1 MCRPRPNRDVHSFVV
16 RIWHETEDD
25 DSDSLGWRG
34 TIDHVRSGKR
44 LYFHDLETFLRFVE
58 EQAGLK
64 AGEEPATGA
73 GIGGDRGSTGTRNRA
88 TP

>member
-1 MCRPRPNRDVHSFVV
+1 MCLRGPRRDVHAFVV

-25 DSDSLGWRG
+25 DADALGWRG

-64 AGEEPATGA
+64 AREEPARGA
-73 GIGGDRGSTGTRNRA
+73 SIGGDDSTEVRDRA
-88 TP
+88 AP